1 MAERRMFSLKVVD
14 QDTFLD
20 LPPMAQLLYFH
31 LSVRADDDGFVTPKK
46 VMRLIGA
53 TDSDLERLIST
64 GHLIAFDSGLVV
76 DRFWRTNNYIQKDR
90 YVESEHSAERSQ
102 LVVVGGKYEE
112 KALLSE
118 TASQDESLGCKEIAS
133 DGNDESC
140 IQNVSK
146 MDTKCI
152 QNVSKMDTQDRIGK
166 NKERTNNYV
175 ICKKESRTLDTKFA
189 HPSPDEVQAYLDEK
203 GIKTIS
209 GEAFCDFYESKGW
222 MVGKNH
228 MKSWKAAVRTWVHQD
243 QRRGIDPY
251 KPLSEQKTTGMRS
264 PSQGVVQRDVTG
276 MYDDDVAKMAK

>member
-53 TDSDLERLIST
+53 MDSDLERLIST

-76 DRFWRTNNYIQKDR
+76 DRLWRTNNYIQKDR

-118 TASQDESLGCKEIAS
+118 TDFQDESMECKEIAS
-133 DGNDESC
+133 DNKAGAC

-166 NKERTNNYV
+166 NKERTTPYGG
-175 ICKKESRTLDTKFA
+175 CKKESPPLDTKFV
-189 HPSPDEVQAYLDEK
+189 HPSPEEVQSYLDEK
-203 GIKTIS
+203 GIRSFS
-209 GEAFCDFYESKGW
+209 GESFCDFYTSKDW
-222 MVGKNH
+222 MVGVSP
-228 MKSWKAAVRTWVHQD
+228 MRDWKAAVRSWVHQD
-243 QRRGIDPY
+243 RKKGIDPT
-251 KPLSEQKTTGMRS
+251 KPFSEQGRVCIRS
-264 PSQGVVQRDVTG
+264 SPQRVVQRDVTG
-276 MYDDDVAKMAK
+276 MYDDDVAEVAK